1 MAQKGDLMT
10 ARPDIR
16 VLDATIRDGG
26 LVNNFMFTDDF
37 INALYRANVKAGI
50 DYMEFG
56 YKASKELFDVNKFG
70 KWKFCDEAAIREIVG
85 DNNSD
90 MKISV
95 MADVGRCDYK
105 KDILPREDS
114 VIDMVRVA
122 TYVHQMPAAIEM
134 IEDAHAKGYETTCNI
149 MAVSKDQES
158 DIDLALELLGK
169 SNVDGIYIVDSY
181 GALYPEESRRLADLY
196 CSIADKYGKPV
207 LFDSARFA
215 ENAYFIKMR
224 EEGYRNKSIKEITR
238 EMFDLADGMTMSAK
252 KDGIVNMGGFIA
264 TRRKD
269 WYEGAKGFCVQFEG
283 YLTYGGMNGRD
294 MNALAIGLD
303 ENTEFDN
310 LETRIHQVGY
320 LAMKLDEYGIPYQR
334 PAGGHAIFVDAP
346 KVLTHV
352 PKEEFPA
359 QTLTIELYLE
369 AGIRGCEIGYILA
382 DRDPVTHENRFNGLD
397 LLRLAIPRRVYTD
410 NHMNVI
416 AAALKNVYERRE
428 SITHGVRIAWEAPL
442 MRHFTVQLERL

>member
-134 IEDAHAKGYETTCNI
+134 IEDAKSKGYEVTCNI
-149 MAVSKDQES
+149 MAISNTQES
-158 DIDLALELLGK
+158 DLDQALDMVAKELCRRHIHRRQLRSSLPEQIRRIAEKYTEIAEANGKFVGMHAHNNQQLA
-169 SNVDGIYIVDSY
+169 
-181 GALYPEESRRLADLY
+181 
-196 CSIADKYGKPV
+196 
-207 LFDSARFA
+207 FA
-215 ENAYFIKMR
+215 N
-224 EEGYRNKSIKEITR
+224 
-238 EMFDLADGMTMSAK
+238 
-252 KDGIVNMGGFIA
+252 
-264 TRRKD
+264 
-269 WYEGAKGFCVQFEG
+269 
-283 YLTYGGMNGRD
+283 
-294 MNALAIGLD
+294 
-303 ENTEFDN
+303 
-310 LETRIHQVGY
+310 
-320 LAMKLDEYGIPYQR
+320 
-334 PAGGHAIFVDAP
+334 
-346 KVLTHV
+346 
-352 PKEEFPA
+352 
-359 QTLTIELYLE
+359 TIE
-369 AGIRGCEIGYILA
+369 
-382 DRDPVTHENRFNGLD
+382 
-397 LLRLAIPRRVYTD
+397 
-410 NHMNVI
+410 
-416 AAALKNVYERRE
+416 AAAQ
-428 SITHGVRIAWEAPL
+428 GVSLLDATMMGMGRGAGNCAMELYSAS
-442 MRHFTVQLERL
+442 